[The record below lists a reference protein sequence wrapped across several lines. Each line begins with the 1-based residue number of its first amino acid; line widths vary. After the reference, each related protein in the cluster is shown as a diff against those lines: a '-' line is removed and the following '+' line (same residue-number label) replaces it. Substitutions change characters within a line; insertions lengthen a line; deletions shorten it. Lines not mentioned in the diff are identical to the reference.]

1 MDTQPM
7 SVRFRPDLHERLR
20 RVAFDRRESMN
31 EIVNDAVEAWL
42 RILEVR
48 GKEVHHKDGDPRN
61 NDPSNLEIRES
72 ER

>member
-1 MDTQPM
+1 M